1 MTDATVPVLT
11 LTPTDV
17 ADLAD
22 ALRPYHAIYGDL
34 FPRSE
39 SRGWAERYLHGLLSP
54 LDRKS
59 VEPMVIAQL
68 GASERAVRGMQQ
80 FLTDSTWDDAAILH
94 RHWQEVARDLDDAD
108 GILIVDGSDVPKKG
122 QHSVGVKRQYCGQLG
137 KIANCQAGVFL
148 AYASAHGTTL
158 LDRRLYLPQEW
169 VADPA
174 FAERRAKTQVPAD
187 VRFQTKNDLALTM
200 IQDVVASQ
208 ALTCRWLLADEA
220 FGRDTALLDAI
231 AALALWY
238 MVEIPLDT
246 RIVRPD
252 AATTPQTLF
261 DTLPAAAWH
270 RHLVGDGTKGRRIA
284 ETWVQRVQA
293 QRAGQAGPDV
303 WLILRIDPE
312 SGEQKAFLSNAP
324 ATLAVSLLVRM
335 TGMRWPI
342 EQCFEVAKQQ
352 LGMGDYEVRSWPG
365 WHHHMTLVILAHFF
379 LVRLQRRL
387 KKSPVGEPVAGRAA
401 AQRAATAATAHGGP
415 RARSDRLLP
424 PTARVRATQSPPPH
438 RTLDRQYGHRCRA
451 RHPARC
457 TTYSCMTDRLLAAL
471 VVVLGAAGVAPTTT
485 LLEVTRLALP
495 GLMIELEG
503 TAVAGRDR
511 TACQGKQIPWH
522 AAQTRRG

>member
-1 MTDATVPVLT
+1 MTDTTVPALT

-22 ALRPYHAIYGDL
+22 ALRPYHAIYGGF

-39 SRGWAERYLHGLLSP
+39 SRGWAVRYLHGLLSP

-80 FLTDSTWDDAAILH
+80 FLTDSSWDDAAILR
-94 RHWQEVARDLDDAD
+94 RHWHEVALDLDDAD

-148 AYASAHGTTL
+148 AYASVHGTTL

-169 VADPA
+169 VDDPA
-174 FAERRAKTQVPAD
+174 FADRRTKAQVPAA
-187 VRFQTKNDLALTM
+187 VTFQTKNELALAM
-200 IQDVVASQ
+200 IQAVVASQ
-208 ALTCRWLLADEA
+208 TLRCRWLLADEA
-220 FGRDTALLDAI
+220 FGRDTGLLDAL
-231 AALALWY
+231 AALDLWY
-238 MVEIPLDT
+238 MVEVPLDT
-246 RIVRPD
+246 RLVLPDAD

-261 DTLPAAAWH
+261 STLPATAWQ
-270 RHLVGDGTKGRRIA
+270 RHLVGDGSKGRRIA
-284 ETWVQRVQA
+284 ETWVQRVLA
-293 QRAGQAGPDV
+293 QRAGQPGPDV

-312 SGEQKAFLSNAP
+312 SGERKAFLSNAP
-324 ATLAVSLLVRM
+324 ATLAAPVLVRM

-387 KKSPVGEPVAGRAA
+387 KKKAA
-401 AQRAATAATAHGGP
+401 ADPVSGLSAAPCAAAAAPAHG
-415 RARSDRLLP
+415 
-424 PTARVRATQSPPPH
+424 
-438 RTLDRQYGHRCRA
+438 
-451 RHPARC
+451 
-457 TTYSCMTDRLLAAL
+457 
-471 VVVLGAAGVAPTTT
+471 
-485 LLEVTRLALP
+485 
-495 GLMIELEG
+495 
-503 TAVAGRDR
+503 
-511 TACQGKQIPWH
+511 
-522 AAQTRRG
+522 